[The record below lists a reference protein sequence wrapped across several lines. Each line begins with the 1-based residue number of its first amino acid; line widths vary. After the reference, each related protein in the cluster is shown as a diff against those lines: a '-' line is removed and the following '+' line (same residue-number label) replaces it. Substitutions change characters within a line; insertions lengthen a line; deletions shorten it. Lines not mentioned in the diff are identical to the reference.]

1 MPEEQEEKQKQLSIQ
16 RRKIRGGIEFPLDW
30 EDISAI
36 KASFMG
42 IYIVNLLNGSAT
54 IYDLKIQ
61 AISVAIAT
69 HRVFNGTI
77 GVLSAYCDNGQ
88 VTISSTSSNDN
99 SQVNVVIIY

>member
-42 IYIVNLLNGSAT
+42 VYIVDLVNGST
-54 IYDLKIQ
+54 VVNDIKIQ
-61 AISVAIAT
+61 ATSVAIAT

-77 GVLSAYCDNGQ
+77 GVLSVYCENGQ
-88 VTISSTSSNDN
+88 VTVSSSSSSDN
-99 SQVNVVIIY
+99 SQINLVIIY

>member
-42 IYIVNLLNGSAT
+42 IYIVNLVNGSAV
-54 IYDLKIQ
+54 INDIKIQ
-61 AISVAIAT
+61 ATSVAIAT
-69 HRVFNGTI
+69 HRVFSGII
-77 GVLSAYCDNGQ
+77 GVLSAYCDNG
-88 VTISSTSSNDN
+88 VVNVISTSNSDN
-99 SQVNVVIIY
+99 SQVNLIVIY

>member
-42 IYIVNLLNGSAT
+42 VYIVNLVNGSAVVND
-54 IYDLKIQ
+54 IKIQ
-61 AISVAIAT
+61 ATSVAIAT

-77 GVLSAYCDNGQ
+77 GVLSVYCDNGQ
-88 VTISSTSSNDN
+88 ATIYSTSSTDN
-99 SQVNVVIIY
+99 SQVNLIVIY